1 MATAAAPPTTDDAA
15 DRNVQMWKIKKLIK
29 SLEAARGNGR

>member
-1 MATAAAPPTTDDAA
+1 MSAQLADDGA

-29 SLEAARGNGR
+29 SLESARG